1 MDPTLSILLNLLIVT
16 LLTIGNGV
24 FAGAEIAIISVRK
37 TRLSELQDQG
47 SSGASAVFGL
57 RENPERFLA
66 TVQIALTILTVTA
79 AALGGAEISGDVA
92 PYMQRLGLDEGAAH
106 TLSFWLMVLVQTFLT
121 ITIGELVPKSLAMRY
136 AERYALLLGPV
147 LAGLATVSR
156 PLVRFL
162 TWASNLVLG
171 VFGDSTTFTETR
183 HTREELQQLLD
194 ETAVAGNVDEQVS
207 EIASRA
213 LDFEDLDASDVMV
226 PRSDIRCIPRGVT
239 AAELSQL
246 AHKVGHAR
254 LPVFEGSQE
263 NIVGLI
269 NVREALAYA
278 HLHGQLEMSA
288 LLHPV
293 LFVAENMAAPAVLRE
308 LQNQRSHLAV
318 VVDEQGS
325 VRGLVTVED
334 LVEELVGEIF
344 SENDT
349 PTTQIR
355 VEPDGAA
362 LVMANVAVHEVNRE
376 LSMELPEGEN
386 FSTIA
391 GLCIH
396 LAGRIPAQG
405 DVLQTDEGY
414 RIEVVE
420 ATPRRVRLVRI
431 RRSEADTEEDV
442 KPPSPPEP

>member
-1 MDPTLSILLNLLIVT
+1 MDPTLSIFLNLLIVT

-37 TRLSELQDQG
+37 TRLAELQDQG
-47 SSGASAVFGL
+47 SAGASALFGL

-66 TVQIALTILTVTA
+66 TVQIALTMLTVTA

-92 PYMQRLGLDEGAAH
+92 PYMQRLGLEEGPAH
-106 TLSFWLMVLVQTFLT
+106 TLSFWLMVGVQTFLT

-162 TWASNLVLG
+162 TWSSNLVLG

-278 HLHGQLEMSA
+278 HLHGQLEMGA

-386 FSTIA
+386 FSTLA

-405 DVLQTDEGY
+405 DVLEAEEGY

-431 RRSEADTEEDV
+431 RRSEADTEETA
-442 KPPSPPEP
+442 KPSSPPEP

>member
-1 MDPTLSILLNLLIVT
+1 MDPTLSILLNFLIVT
-16 LLTIGNGV
+16 LLTLGNGV
-24 FAGAEIAIISVRK
+24 FAGAEIAIITIRK
-37 TRLSELQDQG
+37 TRLAELQEQG
-47 SSGASAVFGL
+47 SSAAGAVLAL

-66 TVQIALTILTVTA
+66 TVQVAITILTVTA
-79 AALGGAEISGDVA
+79 AALGGAEISGSVA
-92 PYMQRLGLDEGAAH
+92 PVLESLGLPPGTAQPVA
-106 TLSFWLMVLVQTFLT
+106 FWLLVVLQTFLS
-121 ITIGELVPKSLAMRY
+121 ITLGELVPKSLAMRY
-136 AERYALLLGPV
+136 AERYALFLAPLLS
-147 LAGLATVSR
+147 GLATVSR
-156 PLVRFL
+156 PVVRFL

-171 VFGDSTTFTETR
+171 IFGDSTTFTETR

-226 PRSDIRCIPRGVT
+226 PRSDIRCISRGVT

-278 HLHGQLEMSA
+278 HLHGELEMSA

-308 LQNQRSHLAV
+308 LQHQRSHLAV

-405 DVLQTDEGY
+405 DVLEADDGY

-431 RRSEADTEEDV
+431 RRSEADTEEDP
-442 KPPSPPEP
+442 KPSSPADP